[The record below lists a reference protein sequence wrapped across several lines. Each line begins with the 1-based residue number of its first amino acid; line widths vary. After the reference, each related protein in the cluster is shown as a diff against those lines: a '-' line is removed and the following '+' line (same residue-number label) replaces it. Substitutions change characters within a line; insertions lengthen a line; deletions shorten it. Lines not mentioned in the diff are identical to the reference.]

1 METREKGMF
10 VANLVFDLITINLAI
25 IITASYYF
33 GISVLE
39 FKSISQYLLHG
50 NLSWLI
56 TYFVFIRKNTYLGY
70 DFLNRLWRISKR
82 MVIFLVVAL
91 AIGFVIMPSDFSR
104 VFILL
109 YILVINAVKAI
120 MYLVLHYYLRYL
132 QEKKTDYA
140 NCLIIDSGKIGQML
154 KTTIIANPLTGYRF
168 DGFLC
173 DDFPDN
179 DCVIGRTDDL
189 AEIIDAHDI
198 QVVFAVISFFW
209 SSQKTRDYLR
219 ICNNKGIRLYFVPV
233 NQRWFTNMTNAET
246 LGGLILFN
254 PQEIPLD
261 DVGLRAQKRI
271 FDILFSSM
279 VILFVFTWLFPII
292 ALIIKFSS
300 RGPVFFIQDRTGVN
314 NRTFKCMKF
323 RSMRVNSDSDNK
335 QATVGDARITPI
347 GNFMRRTNIDE
358 LPQFIN
364 VLLGSM
370 SVVGPRPHMLRH
382 TKEYSALI
390 KEYKVRHYVK
400 PGITGWAQVNGY
412 RGETTEVWKMER
424 RVECDMEYIQNWTFS
439 WDLKII
445 WLTVFGKHVFNNA
458 G

>member
-1 METREKGMF
+1 
-10 VANLVFDLITINLAI
+10 
-25 IITASYYF
+25 
-33 GISVLE
+33 
-39 FKSISQYLLHG
+39 
-50 NLSWLI
+50 
-56 TYFVFIRKNTYLGY
+56 
-70 DFLNRLWRISKR
+70 
-82 MVIFLVVAL
+82 
-91 AIGFVIMPSDFSR
+91 
-104 VFILL
+104 
-109 YILVINAVKAI
+109 
-120 MYLVLHYYLRYL
+120 
-132 QEKKTDYA
+132 
-140 NCLIIDSGKIGQML
+140 
-154 KTTIIANPLTGYRF
+154 
-168 DGFLC
+168 
-173 DDFPDN
+173 
-179 DCVIGRTDDL
+179 
-189 AEIIDAHDI
+189 
-198 QVVFAVISFFW
+198 
-209 SSQKTRDYLR
+209 
-219 ICNNKGIRLYFVPV
+219 
-233 NQRWFTNMTNAET
+233 
-246 LGGLILFN
+246 
-254 PQEIPLD
+254 
-261 DVGLRAQKRI
+261 
-271 FDILFSSM
+271 
-279 VILFVFTWLFPII
+279 
-292 ALIIKFSS
+292 
-300 RGPVFFIQDRTGVN
+300 
-314 NRTFKCMKF
+314 MKF